1 MSNIKKKLV
10 ELESSLS
17 NDSPDSLVKLNQQ
30 NPKRISRQMLFNL
43 IPDLPVNDECGE
55 KCKKFY
61 EYILNTNMVNTKK
74 GIAIRNQIDGKIEA
88 AAAAAANALRAQS
101 EANAASAASAASEPS
116 AVDDIVED
124 AIEDGIENAVEKFVE
139 ESLENAGENADA
151 DAGEDAGEDA
161 DADEDADEDADD
173 EDPDMS
179 RVLDEISKLS
189 GKIDILMNLIK
200 DVNKNSDNAL
210 QTSLMVKDKMS
221 DHSKKI
227 DDVSK
232 THAETVLKMDHLGR
246 VLEMFNKE
254 EVEGRKETAPKKDVV
269 KKKEDE
275 ASARI
280 RAMLGLA

>member
-88 AAAAAANALRAQS
+88 AAAAAANA
-101 EANAASAASAASEPS
+101 ASAASAASEPS

-139 ESLENAGENADA
+139 ESLENASADAGENADA
-151 DAGEDAGEDA
+151 DAGEDAGENA

-179 RVLDEISKLS
+179 RVFDEISKLS

-275 ASARI
+275 ASLASARI

>member
-88 AAAAAANALRAQS
+88 AAAAAANA
-101 EANAASAASAASEPS
+101 ANAASAASEPS

-151 DAGEDAGEDA
+151 DAGEDAGENA

-179 RVLDEISKLS
+179 RVFDEISKLS

-275 ASARI
+275 ASLASARI

>member
-151 DAGEDAGEDA
+151 DAGEDAGENA

-179 RVLDEISKLS
+179 RVFDEISKLS

>member
-88 AAAAAANALRAQS
+88 AAAAAANA
-101 EANAASAASAASEPS
+101 ASAASAASEPS

-151 DAGEDAGEDA
+151 DAGEDAGENA

-179 RVLDEISKLS
+179 RVFDEISKLS

>member
-88 AAAAAANALRAQS
+88 AAAAAANA
-101 EANAASAASAASEPS
+101 ASAASAASEPS

-151 DAGEDAGEDA
+151 D
-161 DADEDADEDADD
+161 EDADEDADD

-179 RVLDEISKLS
+179 RVFDEISKLS

>member
-88 AAAAAANALRAQS
+88 AAAAAANA
-101 EANAASAASAASEPS
+101 ASAASAASEPS

-151 DAGEDAGEDA
+151 DAGEDAGENADDVDA
-161 DADEDADEDADD
+161 DADEEDEDD

-179 RVLDEISKLS
+179 RVFDEISKLS

-275 ASARI
+275 ASLASARI

>member
-1 MSNIKKKLV
+1 
-10 ELESSLS
+10 
-17 NDSPDSLVKLNQQ
+17 
-30 NPKRISRQMLFNL
+30 MLFNL

-101 EANAASAASAASEPS
+101 EANAASAANAASEPS

-151 DAGEDAGEDA
+151 DAGEDAGENA

-179 RVLDEISKLS
+179 RVFDEISKLS

>member
-1 MSNIKKKLV
+1 
-10 ELESSLS
+10 
-17 NDSPDSLVKLNQQ
+17 
-30 NPKRISRQMLFNL
+30 MLFNL

-88 AAAAAANALRAQS
+88 AAAAAANA
-101 EANAASAASAASEPS
+101 ASAASAASEPS

-151 DAGEDAGEDA
+151 DAGEDAGENA

-179 RVLDEISKLS
+179 RVFDEISKLS

>member
-88 AAAAAANALRAQS
+88 AAAAAANALRA
-101 EANAASAASAASEPS
+101 ASAASEPS

-151 DAGEDAGEDA
+151 DAGEDAGENA

-179 RVLDEISKLS
+179 RVFDEISKLS

>member
-88 AAAAAANALRAQS
+88 AAAAAANA
-101 EANAASAASAASEPS
+101 ANAASAASEPS

-151 DAGEDAGEDA
+151 DAGEDAGENA

-179 RVLDEISKLS
+179 RVFDEISKLS

>member
-88 AAAAAANALRAQS
+88 AAAAAANA
-101 EANAASAASAASEPS
+101 ANAASAASEPS

-151 DAGEDAGEDA
+151 DEDAGENA

-179 RVLDEISKLS
+179 RVFDEISKLS

>member
-88 AAAAAANALRAQS
+88 AAAAA
-101 EANAASAASAASEPS
+101 ANAASAASAASEPS

>member
-88 AAAAAANALRAQS
+88 AAAAAANA
-101 EANAASAASAASEPS
+101 ASAASAASEPS

-151 DAGEDAGEDA
+151 DAGEDAGENA

-179 RVLDEISKLS
+179 RVFDEISKLS

-275 ASARI
+275 ASLASARI

>member
-101 EANAASAASAASEPS
+101 EANAASAANAASEPS

-151 DAGEDAGEDA
+151 DAGEDAGENA

-179 RVLDEISKLS
+179 RVFDEISKLS

>member
-88 AAAAAANALRAQS
+88 AAAAAANA
-101 EANAASAASAASEPS
+101 ANAASAASEPS

-151 DAGEDAGEDA
+151 DEDAGENA

-179 RVLDEISKLS
+179 RVFDEISKLS

-275 ASARI
+275 ASLASARI